1 MELYLVKSS
10 SVNEWGA
17 EYWENLQIF
26 DTLGDARKFSAK
38 VKRLIR
44 ANGDSKTDFVEIE
57 NFTLRTKANN
67 GGLL

>member
-10 SVNEWGA
+10 GEGDFGQ

-26 DTLGDARKFSAK
+26 NDIKLARKFMAK

-44 ANGDSKTDFVEIE
+44 EDKSDDRVEME
-57 NFTLRTKANN
+57 TFTLRTEEI
-67 GGLL
+67 

>member
-26 DTLGDARKFSAK
+26 DTLDDARKFSAK

-44 ANGDSKTDFVEIE
+44 ASGDSKTDFVEIE

>member
-10 SVNEWGA
+10 CEGDFGQ

-26 DTLGDARKFSAK
+26 NDIKLARKFMAK

-44 ANGDSKTDFVEIE
+44 ADKSSDKVEME
-57 NFTLRTKANN
+57 TFTLRTEEI
-67 GGLL
+67 

>member
-10 SVNEWGA
+10 GEDEWGN

-26 DTLGDARKFSAK
+26 NDLSLARKFTAK

-44 ANGDSKTDFVEIE
+44 ADKSTDKVEIE
-57 NFTLRTKANN
+57 NFTLRTEEV
-67 GGLL
+67 

>member
-10 SVNEWGA
+10 GEGDFGQ

-26 DTLGDARKFSAK
+26 NDIKLARKFMAK

-44 ANGDSKTDFVEIE
+44 KDKSHDKVEME
-57 NFTLRTKANN
+57 TFTLQTEEI
-67 GGLL
+67 